1 MKLGIWVAGLALVAG
16 AWAAE
21 MQKTAPPAGNPA
33 FERLRGLA
41 GEWTGKAY
49 HTGGAEQKGEDTR
62 VVYQVVGAG
71 SVVMETLFPG
81 TPHEMVTM
89 YHMDGKELIL
99 THYCAAG
106 NQPTLR
112 AAPMTDAKTLSFDF
126 VRGTN
131 MKPSDMHMHS
141 VTFTFADDD
150 HLKSVWTSQADGK
163 PGDRAVFELA
173 RKK

>member
-1 MKLGIWVAGLALVAG
+1 MKLGIWMAGLALVAG
-16 AWAAE
+16 AAAAE
-21 MQKTAPPAGNPA
+21 MDHPKPKAANPA
-33 FERLRGLA
+33 FERLRGLE
-41 GEWTGKAY
+41 GEWVGKAY
-49 HTGGAEQKGEDTR
+49 HSEGGQQASNDTK
-62 VVYQVVGAG
+62 VTYHVSGAG
-71 SVVMETLFPG
+71 STVMETLFPG

-89 YHMDGKELIL
+89 YHMDGKDLIL

-112 AAPMTDAKTLSFDF
+112 AAPMTDGKTLSFDF

-131 MKPSDMHMHS
+131 MKNSDMHMHS

-150 HLKSVWTSQADGK
+150 HLRSVWTSQTDGK
-163 PGDRAVFELA
+163 PGEQAVFDLT